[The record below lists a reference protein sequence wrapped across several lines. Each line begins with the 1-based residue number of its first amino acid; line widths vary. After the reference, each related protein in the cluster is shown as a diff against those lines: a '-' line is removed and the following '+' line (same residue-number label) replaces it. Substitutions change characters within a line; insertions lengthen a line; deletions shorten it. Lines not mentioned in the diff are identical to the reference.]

1 MRHNTITEHH
11 ESSYPIAEALWV
23 LAGIILLLALGDIL
37 ILLALTVAI
46 VAMATV
52 WWAHRTV
59 EHRAQGNGAE
69 VASVTHL
76 RPASTGHRDLK
87 RFTAHAPW
95 RGHSVA

>member
-1 MRHNTITEHH
+1 MRQNTITGETH
-11 ESSYPIAEALWV
+11 YPVAETLWI
-23 LAGIILLLALGDIL
+23 LAGIILLLAFGDVL
-37 ILLALTVAI
+37 ILLALAVAV

-59 EHRAQGNGAE
+59 EHRAQRTDAE

-87 RFTAHAPW
+87 AFTAHAPW
-95 RGHSVA
+95 RGRSVA

>member
-1 MRHNTITEHH
+1 MRQNTPTGEAH
-11 ESSYPIAEALWV
+11 YPVAEALWI
-23 LAGIILLLALGDIL
+23 LTGSILLLAFGDIL
-37 ILLALTVAI
+37 IMLALTVAI
-46 VAMATV
+46 VAIAAA

-59 EHRAQGNGAE
+59 EHRAQRNDAE

-95 RGHSVA
+95 RGRSVA